1 MQWHQYFAICTKNRT
16 HFIAT
21 IRFNSHFKRLIQTQQ
36 CTFIQ
41 NIKKNQEC
49 FRYKEQYEF
58 MPSDADNDRLIIGYE
73 FRKFVKTHNFFKTS
87 HSIKCSLFNCHLSCV
102 SANRKAIII
111 RFKWA
116 SEIVTKWKVP
126 IVQLSMSILIIHVC
140 WQLWIPRRLQ
150 FGAPFY
156 DLNFNENEMTKWTQ
170 KCIISVFFS
179 LCFVLNYTF
188 WTSWQIKLAST
199 VIKLCLIAEIKLC
212 QCVYGHLFFPSWLV
226 CIISFFRCCFRMPLS
241 FLLFVVV
248 CFWMQSTWTNW
259 LFVVFAVVFF
269 LLFYYYDE
277 FHSMEIGRTIMDKFN
292 EIKC

>member
-1 MQWHQYFAICTKNRT
+1 
-16 HFIAT
+16 
-21 IRFNSHFKRLIQTQQ
+21 
-36 CTFIQ
+36 
-41 NIKKNQEC
+41 
-49 FRYKEQYEF
+49 

-126 IVQLSMSILIIHVC
+126 IVRLSVSILIIHVC

-226 CIISFFRCCFRMPLS
+226 CIISFFSLLFQNAVVFFCCSSSFVFECNRREQIDCLL
-241 FLLFVVV
+241 FLLL
-248 CFWMQSTWTNW
+248 C
-259 LFVVFAVVFF
+259 FF
-269 LLFYYYDE
+269 LLFYFYDE